1 MQTREAPTLGIR
13 SQKQLP
19 QVFGYRHGRKN
30 RHIGANRVPHGNPVH
45 QRSEPT
51 AVGLI
56 FRAKI
61 ARVKRVSIPRPSF
74 QVTT

>member
-30 RHIGANRVPHGNPVH
+30 RHIGATRVPTGT
-45 QRSEPT
+45 RFISEANQPPC
-51 AVGLI
+51 A
-56 FRAKI
+56 
-61 ARVKRVSIPRPSF
+61 
-74 QVTT
+74 